1 VPNKNLLDDD
11 EDAGTGAL
19 STAIHDHSAEI
30 GNLQN
35 QLQSTNR
42 SLENTKIERTNLE
55 GTVESQ
61 KIQLS
66 TLQTQLSSAKAAY
79 ETETRLL
86 STLRDRFTSQSSDI
100 QKAREE
106 LIRAES
112 DLSAIRVEKAEVE
125 QNLLRDKEEI
135 RELQRKMTETG
146 SMIEVAKVEI
156 EKAKKDAKQQKGL
169 LAIAK
174 KQLAARESERAKVE
188 QELQESLA
196 EVAETREELE
206 AAEAE
211 LSRDQPTATT
221 TNGFPLAPSPTLS
234 GDSTSFASAKPLPVS
249 PGSPSSISGPA
260 SAKSNNPFER
270 LTAGSGSTSRSQ
282 SPFLPLATPSIPAPT
297 DDTPAPN
304 EGTTTDNPF
313 TFDQAFGSEE
323 AGPAP
328 DVDGTSIGTEGT
340 VQPSVPKIVGELNV
354 VTNELSSPSSE
365 PDLFSTPPMTG
376 LDTLGSGARTST
388 VDPDAINL
396 STSGTPSAAPS
407 TDRSGGAHT
416 DINTPLKEL
425 DANDSDSSDENS
437 EDETPLANLANRLP
451 PPPNKVDLKVDAPKE
466 APVTNGHALPQS
478 KVESPFPPV
487 PTPIPPADAQG
498 ANAFPPAPAH
508 PSATSP
514 FAASSEAQKGTGMN
528 DFDRAFGNLAGDARA
543 TTENNLSFD
552 AAFEDQFDFNTSTSL
567 PVADPSSSVS
577 TTFPPAPANLSGTVK
592 PSASGFENAFIPP
605 QSIKAP
611 TAPTSS
617 IEGLPPL
624 PQIPESKPFSF
635 DDAFSSISHET
646 KPFSFEDAFSTPAP
660 ALSPPP
666 AASTATA
673 PSSQSPPN
681 AEAQSLSVEDAS
693 GSNMTRGDS
702 GFATISS
709 RTSSIPPATQ
719 SPVSAFASG
728 SPVRNSTSPRDS
740 LSFPTS
746 QSRQDSPPP
755 LRVKSPR
762 RPTTSSSERSV
773 DKNKDQGRHS
783 KISVCRAHSILSEM
797 EVDHLY

>member
-11 EDAGTGAL
+11 EDAGTGAP
-19 STAIHDHSAEI
+19 SSAIHDHSAEI

-42 SLENTKIERTNLE
+42 SLENTKTERNNLE

-106 LIRAES
+106 LIRSES
-112 DLSAIRVEKAEVE
+112 DLSAIRVDKAEVE
-125 QNLLRDKEEI
+125 QNFLRDKEEI

-146 SMIEVAKVEI
+146 SMIEVTKVEI

-188 QELQESLA
+188 QELQESLVEA
-196 EVAETREELE
+196 AETREELD
-206 AAEAE
+206 ASEAE
-211 LSRDQPTATT
+211 LARDPPTATT
-221 TNGFPLAPSPTLS
+221 TNGFTLAPSPTLS
-234 GDSTSFASAKPLPVS
+234 GDSTSFASAKPLPGS
-249 PGSPSSISGPA
+249 PGSPSSINGPA

-270 LTAGSGSTSRSQ
+270 LTAGSGSASRSQ
-282 SPFLPLATPSIPAPT
+282 SPFLPLASSS
-297 DDTPAPN
+297 TPAPN

-323 AGPAP
+323 AGPVS

-340 VQPSVPKIVGELNV
+340 VQPSVPKIVGELNI
-354 VTNELSSPSSE
+354 VTNDLSSPSSE
-365 PDLFSTPPMTG
+365 RDLFSTPPMTG
-376 LDTLGSGARTST
+376 LDTLASGARTST
-388 VDPDAINL
+388 VDPDAVNP
-396 STSGTPSAAPS
+396 SASGTTSAAPS
-407 TDRSGGAHT
+407 TDRSGEAHT
-416 DINTPLKEL
+416 NINAPLKEL
-425 DANDSDSSDENS
+425 DGNESDSSDENS
-437 EDETPLANLANRLP
+437 EDETPLANLAKRPP
-451 PPPNKVDLKVDAPKE
+451 PPPNKVDLKVNAPKE

-487 PTPIPPADAQG
+487 PVPIPPADAKS

-514 FAASSEAQKGTGMN
+514 FAVSSETRKSTNMN
-528 DFDRAFGNLAGDARA
+528 DFDKAFGNLAGDARA
-543 TTENNLSFD
+543 TTENNLSSFD
-552 AAFEDQFDFNTSTSL
+552 AVFEDQFDFSTSTSL
-567 PVADPSSSVS
+567 PAADPSSSGS

-592 PSASGFENAFIPP
+592 RSASGFENAFTP
-605 QSIKAP
+605 QQSAMTP

-635 DDAFSSISHET
+635 DDAFSSISHEP

-660 ALSPPP
+660 ALSPPL
-666 AASTATA
+666 AASLTSTAL
-673 PSSQSPPN
+673 SSQPPPN
-681 AEAQSLSVEDAS
+681 AEAQSLSLEDAS

-709 RTSSIPPATQ
+709 RSSIPPVTQ
-719 SPVSAFASG
+719 SPISALASG

-755 LRVKSPR
+755 VRVTSPR
-762 RPTTSSSERSV
+762 RPTTSSSEKSV

-783 KISVCRAHSILSEM
+783 KISVCW
-797 EVDHLY
+797 VQHLIGKGS